1 VRLTRLRLEN
11 LRAFQALDLE
21 LGASWNV
28 FTGPNGAGKTTL
40 LEAAY
45 LLSHARSFRA
55 APREAL
61 VRQGSG
67 GFSVFGRVVRDD
79 RAAGLGLARVSGE
92 LEARVDGLR
101 VPVSELLRE
110 VAVVCFEPGSHE
122 LISGAADVRRR
133 FLDWGV
139 FHVEHDFLL
148 LWRSYQRALR
158 QRNALLRSGT
168 DAAALDPWDRELA
181 RNGAPL
187 VALRERYGTRLGP
200 LIAATLGDLVAELGR
215 ARFQLSAGWRDEA
228 DALEKLEIARADDLR
243 RGFTTQGPHRAD
255 WSIAFERAPRREH
268 LSRGQEKLCA
278 LGCVMAQAA
287 LFAER
292 RGEWPIVCIDDL
304 ASELDIAHQEKLV
317 QALAGSEAQIFVTGT
332 HESLALERLQ
342 EPAARFHVEPEGVVQ
357 ML

>member
-1 VRLTRLRLEN
+1 VRLVRLRLEN
-11 LRAFQALDLE
+11 LRAFQSLDLE
-21 LGASWNV
+21 LAPSWNV
-28 FTGPNGAGKTTL
+28 FFGPNGAGKTTL

-61 VRQGSG
+61 VRHGTP
-67 GFSVFGRVVRDD
+67 GFSIFGRVE
-79 RAAGLGLARVSGE
+79 RADATLGLGLARVSGE
-92 LEARVDGLR
+92 LEARVDGMR
-101 VPVSELLRE
+101 VPVSDLLRE
-110 VAVVCFEPGSHE
+110 IAVVCFEPGSHE
-122 LISGAADVRRR
+122 LISGSADVRRR

-148 LWRSYQRALR
+148 LWRNYQRALR
-158 QRNALLRSGT
+158 QRNALLRAGT
-168 DAAALDPWDRELA
+168 EGSSLEPWDRELA
-181 RNGAPL
+181 RSGAPL
-187 VALRERYGTRLGP
+187 AAMRERYAAQLGPIVAARLGE
-200 LIAATLGDLVAELGR
+200 IVAELGL
-215 ARFQLSAGWRDEA
+215 ARFQLSRGWRDEA
-228 DALEKLEIARADDLR
+228 DALEKLAASRADDVR

-278 LGCVMAQAA
+278 LGCVLAQAE

-304 ASELDIAHQEKLV
+304 ASELDAAHQERLV
-317 QALAGSEAQIFVTGT
+317 RTLADTAAQILVTGT
-332 HESLALERLQ
+332 HWSAAFERLV
-342 EPAARFHVEPEGVVQ
+342 EPPAKFHVEPEGVVQ

>member
-1 VRLTRLRLEN
+1 VRLVRLRLEN
-11 LRAFQALDLE
+11 LRAFQSLDLE
-21 LGASWNV
+21 LAPSWNV
-28 FTGPNGAGKTTL
+28 FVGPNGAGKTTL

-61 VRQGSG
+61 VRHGTP
-67 GFSVFGRVVRDD
+67 GFSIFGRVE
-79 RAAGLGLARVSGE
+79 RADATLGLGLARVSGE
-92 LEARVDGLR
+92 LEARVDGMR
-101 VPVSELLRE
+101 VPVSDLLRE
-110 VAVVCFEPGSHE
+110 IAVVCFEPGSHE
-122 LISGAADVRRR
+122 LISGSADVRRR

-148 LWRSYQRALR
+148 LWRNYQRALR
-158 QRNALLRSGT
+158 QRNALLRAGT
-168 DAAALDPWDRELA
+168 EGSSLEPWDRELA
-181 RNGAPL
+181 RSGAPL
-187 VALRERYGTRLGP
+187 AAMRERYAAQLGPIVAARLGE
-200 LIAATLGDLVAELGR
+200 IVAELGL
-215 ARFQLSAGWRDEA
+215 ARFQLSRGWRDEA
-228 DALEKLEIARADDLR
+228 DALEKLAASRADDVR

-278 LGCVMAQAA
+278 LGCVLAQAE

-304 ASELDIAHQEKLV
+304 ASELDAAHQERLV
-317 QALAGSEAQIFVTGT
+317 RTLADTAAQILVTGT
-332 HESLALERLQ
+332 HWPAAFERLV
-342 EPAARFHVEPEGVVQ
+342 EPPAKFHVEPEGVVQ